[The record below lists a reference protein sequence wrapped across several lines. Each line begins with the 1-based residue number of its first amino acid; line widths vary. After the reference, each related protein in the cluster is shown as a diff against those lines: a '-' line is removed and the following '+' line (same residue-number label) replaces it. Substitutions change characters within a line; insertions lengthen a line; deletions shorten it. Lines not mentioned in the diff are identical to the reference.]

1 MRGCVPLLGMS
12 PPRRYLPPAV
22 LAITL
27 IVAPLSA
34 CSSSPK
40 PQPTASAYLADWGR
54 QDWTAMRALTDGPP
68 ADFTSV
74 NQAAFSTLS
83 VRQASITAGTM
94 ATNGTAASEPI
105 TERLTLTGLGAITF
119 SSTLHLVQQQGKW
132 LVQWSPATITPQ
144 LRPGDQLSL
153 RVTWPARAPI
163 LGAGGT
169 PLTTQGPV
177 VTIGVEGAWVKSAA
191 SLASALV
198 TAGATAQQASSAIT
212 AAKAHP
218 TFFEPVFTVSRSRY
232 NQLAPAIYP
241 ILGTVFQSSTAL
253 TAATPGLTSG
263 VVGTVGPVTAQELGQ
278 LGTPYSAQS
287 VVGQTGLEQADER
300 RLAGTPGATVAVV
313 TKNGAQV
320 ATVTTLPA
328 HPGTAVST
336 TIKESVQRAA
346 EAALAG
352 EKKSAALVA
361 LDASTG
367 DVLAAVSVNAGGF
380 DQAIDGGFPP
390 GSTFKVITS
399 TALIN
404 RGFGP
409 QSAASCPSTAT
420 VDGEVFHN
428 AESEAP
434 VSTMLQGFTESCNT
448 AFINLAAG
456 GGDVRAGQTPADRA
470 DGVRRLGP
478 LAVGCGRPGR
488 HRHRAGPGPGLAA
501 GHGNGRRSG
510 RYRDRA
516 NAAPS
521 GGEPGR
527 GGDRAAVRGGRPGPA
542 RDDGLGGGAG
552 HRGRAG
558 PAGRHLRQDRDRRVR
573 DEQTAQDRRLAD
585 GLQGQR
591 RLRGAGGG
599 FRRERRPH
607 LRPDRGQVPG
617 RALSRLDAC
626 RGPRGQPA
634 VDLGLPPL
642 LVRLGGKARVEGVAR
657 QPGQLLVAEPE
668 LPLYRGHV
676 VVHVPAEV
684 RRIVAVHG
692 RERAGVQHAG
702 QHVLTERGDHAER
715 HVPQRAH
722 GQRDLL
728 VAQPGHQLG
737 VFHGPHPV
745 VDALHVELVKR
756 AAHVVRTALLAR
768 VRDQSEPFGRRYL
781 IHPGEQGRRVT
792 ELGRVEPDADEA
804 VAERKRGPQHR
815 VGGLGPQVA
824 QEAQDQ
830 VGGDAVLL
838 GPLGQRG
845 GQPAEDLFERNP
857 VGQGGLPVEE
867 DLGPA
872 HPRRR
877 GTGHVGA
884 GRVVEVLL
892 DLQHAQVPVVQ
903 VEKGLQAVER
913 VLGTQFL
920 DVQHRHPGAISCREL
935 DQQLGLK
942 RALDVNVQLG
952 NRQHVSSP
960 SPRPRPSRRGDRMH
974 SHPEPRDSTSRIS
987 VLYFSGSSGAVF
999 SVAVSRRTGCRCRRL
1014 LPRGP
1019 PPLPRWPLRHRYRR
1033 HARPDRPRRPGGLP
1047 RPVPPAGPPGDQG
1060 RRRARARRR
1069 PGPDQ
1074 APLAVGS

>member
-54 QDWTAMRALTDGPP
+54 QDWTAMRALTDRPP

-94 ATNGTAASEPI
+94 AANGTAASEPI

-177 VTIGVEGAWVKSAA
+177 VTIGVEGARVKSAA
-191 SLASALV
+191 SLASALA

-241 ILGTVFQSSTAL
+241 IPGTVFQSSTAL

-328 HPGTAVST
+328 HPGTAVRT

-409 QSAASCPSTAT
+409 QSAASCPGTAT

-434 VSTMLQGFTESCNT
+434 VSTMLQAFTESCNT

-456 GGDVRAGQTPADRA
+456 HLTASAFPSTAAMFGLGKSLPIGLTAFGGSVPSPSDAADLAATAIGQGRVLVSPLGMAMVAAAADTGTVRTPRLVVGSPAAAGTGQLSAAVVRDLHEMMASVVARGTAAGQGLPAGTYA
-470 DGVRRLGP
+470 KTGTAEYGTSKP
-478 LAVGCGRPGR
+478 LKIDAWLMGFKGNV
-488 HRHRAGPGPGLAA
+488 AFAA
-501 GHGNGRRSG
+501 LVVDSGGNG
-510 RYRDRA
+510 
-516 NAAPS
+516 
-521 GGEPGR
+521 
-527 GGDRAAVRGGRPGPA
+527 GPTCGPIVA
-542 RDDGLGGGAG
+542 RFLDGL
-552 HRGRAG
+552 
-558 PAGRHLRQDRDRRVR
+558 
-573 DEQTAQDRRLAD
+573 
-585 GLQGQR
+585 
-591 RLRGAGGG
+591 
-599 FRRERRPH
+599 
-607 LRPDRGQVPG
+607 
-617 RALSRLDAC
+617 
-626 RGPRGQPA
+626 
-634 VDLGLPPL
+634 
-642 LVRLGGKARVEGVAR
+642 
-657 QPGQLLVAEPE
+657 
-668 LPLYRGHV
+668 
-676 VVHVPAEV
+676 
-684 RRIVAVHG
+684 
-692 RERAGVQHAG
+692 
-702 QHVLTERGDHAER
+702 
-715 HVPQRAH
+715 
-722 GQRDLL
+722 
-728 VAQPGHQLG
+728 
-737 VFHGPHPV
+737 
-745 VDALHVELVKR
+745 
-756 AAHVVRTALLAR
+756 
-768 VRDQSEPFGRRYL
+768 
-781 IHPGEQGRRVT
+781 
-792 ELGRVEPDADEA
+792 
-804 VAERKRGPQHR
+804 
-815 VGGLGPQVA
+815 
-824 QEAQDQ
+824 
-830 VGGDAVLL
+830 
-838 GPLGQRG
+838 
-845 GQPAEDLFERNP
+845 
-857 VGQGGLPVEE
+857 
-867 DLGPA
+867 
-872 HPRRR
+872 
-877 GTGHVGA
+877 
-884 GRVVEVLL
+884 
-892 DLQHAQVPVVQ
+892 
-903 VEKGLQAVER
+903 
-913 VLGTQFL
+913 
-920 DVQHRHPGAISCREL
+920 
-935 DQQLGLK
+935 
-942 RALDVNVQLG
+942 
-952 NRQHVSSP
+952 
-960 SPRPRPSRRGDRMH
+960 
-974 SHPEPRDSTSRIS
+974 
-987 VLYFSGSSGAVF
+987 
-999 SVAVSRRTGCRCRRL
+999 
-1014 LPRGP
+1014 
-1019 PPLPRWPLRHRYRR
+1019 
-1033 HARPDRPRRPGGLP
+1033 
-1047 RPVPPAGPPGDQG
+1047 
-1060 RRRARARRR
+1060 
-1069 PGPDQ
+1069 
-1074 APLAVGS
+1074 